1 MGRKSD
7 LIENIQ
13 ELLNKRLLSLVKDT
27 KGNYYGLINDEKNNT
42 MAYLIYDNDFRTALK
57 KLYYQHF
64 KKMLLMQEV
73 QNAVDI
79 TEILGTDNLQ
89 EVEVCKRI
97 YNNGSQYAYELDR
110 EKGTVVW
117 IENGRASIETV
128 EGVIFRHSANYADQ
142 VKPDLRIKPTRL
154 LHYVEKNFNL
164 KSERELKLLTLFLV
178 TSFWGLGINHPM
190 LVLTGEK
197 GSSKSTTLRKLES
210 LIDPK
215 STNVGGGI
223 PKGSDGLELKLHNNY
238 FTSLD
243 NLSSL
248 SRRVSDTLAVA
259 VTGGSVSKRALYQ
272 NTNEI
277 VLDLKSV
284 VAVNGVSLVAKESDL
299 LDRSLI
305 ITLKRIEPDEIVTE
319 EALQN
324 QFEEDRAKILGCIFK
339 VLASAF
345 HDKKPVEKQK
355 LIRMADFH
363 VACIKAGRVLGMA
376 EEEVS
381 EILWENQK
389 NINRNTLDGD
399 VVALCVME
407 LMRKRKRYTNS
418 MSTLL
423 CDLQDI
429 AAENGMAGNVLPK
442 TPNHLRIRIDKIKS
456 NLENESGIR
465 YEVKPTSTFK
475 EITIWKK

>member
-1 MGRKSD
+1 MGKDSN
-7 LIENIQ
+7 LIENVQ
-13 ELLNKRLLSLVKDT
+13 ELMDRGIINLVKDT
-27 KGNYYGLINDEKNNT
+27 RGNLYGLIKNET
-42 MAYLIYDNDFRTALK
+42 DYAMAYPVYENDFRRSFR
-57 KLYYQHF
+57 KLYFEQF
-64 KKMLLMQEV
+64 KEMLSIQDV
-73 QNAVDI
+73 QSAMDMV
-79 TEILGTDNLQ
+79 EILGVDNLQ
-89 EVEVCKRI
+89 EVEACKRI
-97 YNNGSQYAYELDR
+97 YNNGIQYAYELDK

-117 IENGRASIETV
+117 IENGRASIETM
-128 EGVIFRHSANYADQ
+128 EGVIFRHSANYANQ
-142 VKPDLRIKPTRL
+142 VKPNLRIKPTRL

-164 KSERELKLLTLFLV
+164 KSDRELKLLALFLV

-215 STNVGGGI
+215 STDVGGGI

-284 VAVNGVSLVAKESDL
+284 VAMNGVSLVAKESDL
-299 LDRSLI
+299 LDRTLI
-305 ITLKRIEPDEIVTE
+305 ITLKRIAPDEIVTE
-319 EALQN
+319 ETLQN
-324 QFEEDRAKILGCIFK
+324 QFEEDRPKTLGCIFK
-339 VLASAF
+339 ILAAAF
-345 HDKKPVEKQK
+345 HDKKPVKKQK

-363 VACIKAGRVLGMA
+363 VACIKAGRVLGMTD
-376 EEEVS
+376 EEVLG
-381 EILWENQK
+381 ILWENQK

-399 VVALCVME
+399 IVALCVME
-407 LMRKRKRYTNS
+407 LIGNRKKYTNS
-418 MSTLL
+418 MSGLL
-423 CDLQDI
+423 SDLQDI
-429 AAENGMAGNVLPK
+429 AVENGMTGHVIPK

-456 NLENESGIR
+456 NLENECGIS

>member
-1 MGRKSD
+1 
-7 LIENIQ
+7 
-13 ELLNKRLLSLVKDT
+13 
-27 KGNYYGLINDEKNNT
+27 
-42 MAYLIYDNDFRTALK
+42 
-57 KLYYQHF
+57 
-64 KKMLLMQEV
+64 MQEV

-79 TEILGTDNLQ
+79 AEILGADNLQ
-89 EVEVCKRI
+89 EVDVCKRI
-97 YNNGSQYAYELDR
+97 YNSGFQYAYELDR

-117 IENGRASIETV
+117 IENGKASIETV

-142 VKPDLRIKPTRL
+142 IKPDLKIKPTRL

-178 TSFWGLGINHPM
+178 TSFWWLGINHPM

-277 VLDLKSV
+277 VLDL
-284 VAVNGVSLVAKESDL
+284 
-299 LDRSLI
+299 
-305 ITLKRIEPDEIVTE
+305 
-319 EALQN
+319 
-324 QFEEDRAKILGCIFK
+324 
-339 VLASAF
+339 
-345 HDKKPVEKQK
+345 
-355 LIRMADFH
+355 
-363 VACIKAGRVLGMA
+363 
-376 EEEVS
+376 
-381 EILWENQK
+381 
-389 NINRNTLDGD
+389 
-399 VVALCVME
+399 
-407 LMRKRKRYTNS
+407 
-418 MSTLL
+418 
-423 CDLQDI
+423 
-429 AAENGMAGNVLPK
+429 
-442 TPNHLRIRIDKIKS
+442 
-456 NLENESGIR
+456 
-465 YEVKPTSTFK
+465 
-475 EITIWKK
+475 

>member
-1 MGRKSD
+1 M
-7 LIENIQ
+7 
-13 ELLNKRLLSLVKDT
+13 
-27 KGNYYGLINDEKNNT
+27 
-42 MAYLIYDNDFRTALK
+42 
-57 KLYYQHF
+57 
-64 KKMLLMQEV
+64 
-73 QNAVDI
+73 
-79 TEILGTDNLQ
+79 
-89 EVEVCKRI
+89 
-97 YNNGSQYAYELDR
+97 
-110 EKGTVVW
+110 
-117 IENGRASIETV
+117 
-128 EGVIFRHSANYADQ
+128 
-142 VKPDLRIKPTRL
+142 
-154 LHYVEKNFNL
+154 
-164 KSERELKLLTLFLV
+164 
-178 TSFWGLGINHPM
+178 
-190 LVLTGEK
+190 
-197 GSSKSTTLRKLES
+197 
-210 LIDPK
+210 
-215 STNVGGGI
+215 
-223 PKGSDGLELKLHNNY
+223 
-238 FTSLD
+238 
-243 NLSSL
+243 
-248 SRRVSDTLAVA
+248 
-259 VTGGSVSKRALYQ
+259 
-272 NTNEI
+272 
-277 VLDLKSV
+277 
-284 VAVNGVSLVAKESDL
+284 NGVSLVAKESDL

-319 EALQN
+319 EALQK